1 MHFAEQKLFI
11 AIAIMLWAFDIR
23 PSVDK
28 EGNAML
34 PAQDEWVDATAVMSV
49 FNYYDLYR
57 AGLRTKYLSRRPAPF
72 ECNFSPRF
80 PGVQEILENVITT
93 TT

>member
-11 AIAIMLWAFDIR
+11 AIAVMLWAFDIR

-34 PAQDEWVDATAVMSV
+34 PAKDEWVDATAVMSV
-49 FNYYDLYR
+49 FTL
-57 AGLRTKYLSRRPAPF
+57 L
-72 ECNFSPRF
+72 
-80 PGVQEILENVITT
+80 
-93 TT
+93 